1 MLRPIHS
8 IVNIILVIVE
18 FLLTLRFIFIF
29 FQLNPHTPF
38 VSWIYGNTE
47 LLVSPF
53 ARILPN
59 WYLGSLVVDF
69 TTLAALLVYSLIGY
83 LILEIVSYI

>member
-8 IVNIILVIVE
+8 IVNILLIIIE

-29 FQLNPHTPF
+29 FQLNSRTPF
-38 VSWIYGNTE
+38 VSWIYDNTAV
-47 LLVSPF
+47 LVSPF

-59 WYLGSLVVDF
+59 WYLGGLVVDF

-83 LILEIVSYI
+83 LILDIISYI